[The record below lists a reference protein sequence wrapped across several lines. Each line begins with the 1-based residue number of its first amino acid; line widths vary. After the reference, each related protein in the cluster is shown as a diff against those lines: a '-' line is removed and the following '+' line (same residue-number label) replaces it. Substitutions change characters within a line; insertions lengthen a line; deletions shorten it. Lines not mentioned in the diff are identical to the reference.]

1 MGRAGSNASGSA
13 ASRSAAPGWY
23 TSPGEDGLAR
33 FWDGRR
39 WTEGRQPLPPPADAE
54 PVLPMTEPIA
64 SVGGNPGVTGYPG
77 VTGPRDTPVAA
88 GSDGRTFRL
97 RLRGGEV
104 LDVGAIT
111 DSRAARVVSRAS
123 TLGGA
128 LFMLMFAAIWLTIC
142 FALMKPAIWDAARP
156 AAGEATAP
164 GVVVDQH
171 SYIDD
176 EGDRLCA
183 PEATFTVDGVEYVA
197 ASSTSSND
205 CPSRGSDVT
214 VIYTVADPVDSHVAP
229 SSTMQLLFLVFPVA
243 GFIVLAIGLVMLVNG
258 LGGNALVTRLRAR
271 RRADEAGIPAPTS
284 PPVTWNP

>member
-1 MGRAGSNASGSA
+1 MARPGNAA
-13 ASRSAAPGWY
+13 RSAPPGWY
-23 TSPGEDGLAR
+23 ESPGEEGLAR

-39 WTEGRQPLPPPADAE
+39 WTEGRQPLPPPPDAQ
-54 PVLPMTEPIA
+54 PVLPMTQPITPVT
-64 SVGGNPGVTGYPG
+64 SYPGHPGVVGMG
-77 VTGPRDTPVAA
+77 DAAPVEA
-88 GSDGRTFRL
+88 GRPAFRL

-111 DSRAARVVSRAS
+111 GSRAARVVSRAS
-123 TLGGA
+123 KLGGA
-128 LFMLMFAAIWLTIC
+128 LFMLTFAAIWLFIC
-142 FALMKPAIWDAARP
+142 FALMKPAIWDAGRP
-156 AAGEATAP
+156 GADEATAP

-183 PEATFTVDGVEYVA
+183 PEATFTVGGRDYVA
-197 ASSTSSND
+197 ASTTSSND

-229 SSTMQLLFLVFPVA
+229 ARTMQLLFAVFPVA
-243 GFIVLAIGLVMLVNG
+243 GFIVLAIGLAMLFDG
-258 LGGNALVTRLRAR
+258 LGGNALVARLRAR
-271 RRADEAGIPAPTS
+271 RQPDEAGIPAPTS